1 MSQRMSMREAY
12 IDQISKK
19 GSNEIF
25 SPTKTEDDKVK
36 IEVLDFIMELK
47 ESGQDLNQMIKVK
60 NYKLADNSTYSGS
73 MILN

>member
-25 SPTKTEDDKVK
+25 SPTKTEDEKVK

-47 ESGQDLNQMIKVK
+47 ESGQDLN
-60 NYKLADNSTYSGS
+60 
-73 MILN
+73 